1 VIEILEYGT
10 WTWFG
15 EPAASPP
22 ALRDEILRRFGA
34 YPSPEHSLVV
44 NVPDIGWFRDRL
56 LAGAEVKARVV
67 NWLLA
72 THPWDMAFVTF
83 GEPHGAGH
91 YLWHVGDASYP
102 THPTNAAF
110 GLGHP
115 LRDVYQAVDR
125 AIGDILGRIDDDVTV
140 LVISGDGMG
149 PNYAGAHLL
158 PDTLHRLGLFH
169 SANVGGGDG
178 ARPRKGLLASIR
190 GAIPLG
196 VRQSVTRCLP
206 RSVQHRLSLKWASA
220 GIDWQRSRVS
230 CIPNAN
236 EGYLRVNLRG
246 REPRGIVEAG
256 AGCAQLLADLA
267 TEMRGLRNPANGLAA
282 ADQVFLIDEVFPG
295 SERRHLPDLVVAWDP
310 GAQLLTEMVTPHAGK
325 VAGPA
330 AYQTA
335 PFYSGNHRPNAFVLA
350 RGPGIPAGER
360 IEQGHIVD
368 LAPTIL
374 TLLGV
379 DPPPSLE
386 GRAWP
391 QFVAA

>member
-1 VIEILEYGT
+1 
-10 WTWFG
+10 
-15 EPAASPP
+15 
-22 ALRDEILRRFGA
+22 
-34 YPSPEHSLVV
+34 
-44 NVPDIGWFRDRL
+44 
-56 LAGAEVKARVV
+56 
-67 NWLLA
+67 
-72 THPWDMAFVTF
+72 
-83 GEPHGAGH
+83 
-91 YLWHVGDASYP
+91 
-102 THPTNAAF
+102 
-110 GLGHP
+110 
-115 LRDVYQAVDR
+115 
-125 AIGDILGRIDDDVTV
+125 VTV

-158 PDTLHRLGLFH
+158 PDALHRLGLFH

-178 ARPRKGLLASIR
+178 AGARPRKGILASIR

-220 GIDWQRSRVS
+220 GINWQRSRVS

-246 REPRGIVEAG
+246 REPAGIVEPG
-256 AGCAQLLADLA
+256 TGCAQLLADLGA
-267 TEMRGLRNPANGLAA
+267 EMRGLRNPANGLAA

-310 GAQLLTEMVTPHAGK
+310 GARLLGEMATPSAGQ

-330 AYQTA
+330 ANQTS
-335 PFYSGNHRPNAFVLA
+335 PFYTGNHRPNAFVLA
-350 RGPGIPAGER
+350 RGPGVPARER
-360 IEQGHIVD
+360 LGQGHIVD

-391 QFVAA
+391 QVVAA